1 MDYRQFYGK
10 DYYDAYGTAAG
21 AVSYKD
27 NRSLKEFYQQFADQ
41 IVKDFHPKTF
51 LDIGCAMGTLVAA
64 LRDRGVN
71 AYGIDISEYAIS
83 QVPEDIRPYCR
94 AQSALEN
101 LPADFPTHYDMVSCI
116 EMIEHLEEPDGLAL
130 IKKMCTCLL
139 YTSRCV

>member
-1 MDYRQFYGK
+1 MRSKVCFGQP
-10 DYYDAYGTAAG
+10 AAPLKAFALARLEKAINCG
-21 AVSYKD
+21 FSQIKSKSMED
-27 NRSLKEFYQQFADQ
+27 LSLIHIY
-41 IVKDFHPKTF
+41 
-51 LDIGCAMGTLVAA
+51 IGCAMGTLVAA